1 MGDFNIISFAEL
13 MQYGCA
19 EEKPQPSSELQKTE
33 DNHEKPNAAV
43 VVTEGRQVINDGVF
57 IQDINH
63 KLWKICD
70 WDGSVKPNAIAV
82 ISRKTNFL
90 IALDQS
96 ESRKPLSLSHNT
108 PLEKC
113 MTLIESTKEA
123 KADYSGARNTENI
136 LKVEPS
142 NVCAAAYCDEFV
154 FPDGKTKGYLP
165 SFGQLYIACQNKTVI
180 DAALNKC
187 GGTKMRGYFASSTL
201 WHLCSTGCR
210 RCYMLSW
217 DDGLLGAY
225 RLDYHFDVRPFANFN

>member
-1 MGDFNIISFAEL
+1 MGNFNIISFTDL

-43 VVTEGRQVINDGVF
+43 AVTEGRQVLNDGVF

-70 WDGSVKPNAIAV
+70 WDNSVKPNAIAV

-96 ESRKPLSLSHNT
+96 ESRKPLGLSHNT

-123 KADYSGARNTENI
+123 KADYSG
-136 LKVEPS
+136 
-142 NVCAAAYCDEFV
+142 
-154 FPDGKTKGYLP
+154 KTKGYLP
-165 SFGQLYIACQNKTVI
+165 SFGQLYLACQNKTVI
-180 DAALNKC
+180 DAALSKC

-201 WHLCSTGCR
+201 WHLYSTGDR

>member
-33 DNHEKPNAAV
+33 DNHEKQNVAV

-70 WDGSVKPNAIAV
+70 WDNSVKPNAIAV

-90 IALDQS
+90 IALGQS

-108 PLEKC
+108 PLEKY
-113 MTLIESTKEA
+113 MTLIESTKDA
-123 KADYSGARNTENI
+123 KADYSGARNTANI

-154 FPDGKTKGYLP
+154 FPNSKTKGYLP
-165 SFGQLYIACQNKTVI
+165 SFGQLYLAFQNKTAI
-180 DAALNKC
+180 DAALSKC
-187 GGTKMRGYFASSTL
+187 GGTKMRGYFVSSTL

-210 RCYMLSW
+210 RCYTLSW

-225 RLDYHFDVRPFANFN
+225 RLDYHCDVRSFANFN